1 MSQPCLA
8 TVRGELTQIKHLP
21 PLSHTASRLLQVLS
35 DEEIDIGELAEI
47 IEQDSGVT
55 ARIIG
60 LANSAFFGQVNP
72 VNTIQNAIIRVLGLN
87 IVKNLALGI
96 AIAGAFDPRACQAFD
111 LDEYWAHALGTA
123 LMGRLLARQIS
134 SDEAVDPDSV
144 YLCGLLHQIG
154 TLLLAHSFPGRF
166 SSALTRL
173 ATNPDEDIR
182 SLEREELGIDHVE
195 AGEWLA
201 RRWHLPES
209 VVNTVTSVGDE
220 DYAGDYAAQVALV
233 TSTGN
238 WMQALLRGEPYPL
251 AEDSSL
257 DNLSRLNETSLSIL
271 ETKFIDQFEEL
282 RATARLL
289 SR

>member
-1 MSQPCLA
+1 MSQSCLA
-8 TVRGELTQIKHLP
+8 TVKGELTQIKHLP

-35 DEEIDIGELAEI
+35 DDNLDIKELAGI

-55 ARIIG
+55 ARIMG
-60 LANSAFFGQVNP
+60 LANSAYFGQVNP
-72 VNTIQNAIIRVLGLN
+72 VNTVQNAITRVLGLN
-87 IVKNLALGI
+87 MVKSLALGI
-96 AIAGAFDPRACQAFD
+96 AMAGAFDSRACQAFD
-111 LDEYWAHALGTA
+111 LDQYWAHALGTA

-134 SDEAVDPDSV
+134 SDDAVDPDSV
-144 YLCGLLHQIG
+144 YLCGLLHHIG

-173 ATNPDEDIR
+173 AANPDEDIR

-201 RRWHLPES
+201 RRWHLPEA
-209 VVNTVTSVGDE
+209 VVDTVTYVGDE
-220 DYAGDYAAQVALV
+220 DYAGDYAVQVSLV
-233 TSTGN
+233 TSAGN

-251 AEDSSL
+251 AEDPSL
-257 DNLSRLNETSLSIL
+257 NDLSGLDETPLSTM
-271 ETKFIDQFEEL
+271 EKEFIDQFEEL
-282 RATARLL
+282 RATARSL